1 MMVDTAGRVVISGGG
16 VAGLAAAEAL
26 RQRGIPSLVVE
37 RRPEAVATGFAF
49 NLPGNAMRALSV
61 LGLGEE
67 ASRTGTRLRRRE
79 YRSEKGRILFA
90 VDEERFWGADMAPRS
105 MRRAELLRMLGRRLP
120 DDGIVRGREVRSVR
134 SGDGQ
139 VAVALD
145 DGTTLRPRL
154 LVAAEGVES
163 RVRAMVGGE
172 DGTVSEALIAPA
184 SWRFVVPNPGVEC
197 WTAWVGK
204 GTTILL
210 MPLDGNEAYGWV
222 ASPGAGQV
230 SELPDR
236 FRGFPEPVRR
246 AVAAAA
252 ARPEAVV
259 HSPIREVRMPRWF
272 RDGVVLIGDAA
283 HATAPVWAQ
292 GAAMAIED
300 ALVLAERLAAQPD
313 RERALAEFEARR
325 RPRVA
330 HVQTMT
336 DRMSRSARLAP
347 WIRNALMPL
356 VGPASYR
363 AAYGMLKEGF

>member
-1 MMVDTAGRVVISGGG
+1 MVYTPEQVVISGGS

-37 RRPEAVATGFAF
+37 RRPEVVVTGFAF
-49 NLPGNAMRALSV
+49 NLPGNAVRALSL

-67 ASRTGTRLRRRE
+67 VSRTGTRLRRRE
-79 YRSEKGRILFA
+79 YRSEKGRTLFA

-105 MRRAELLRMLGRRLP
+105 IRRSALLRMLGRRLP
-120 DDGIVRGREVRSVR
+120 DDGIVRGREVQSV
-134 SGDGQ
+134 SSSNGQ
-139 VAVALD
+139 VEVGLD
-145 DGTTLRPRL
+145 DGTTLHPRL
-154 LVAAEGVES
+154 LIAAEGVES
-163 RVRAMVGGE
+163 RARAMIGGGE
-172 DGTVSEALIAPA
+172 GTVSDALIAPA

-197 WTAWVGK
+197 WTVWVGK
-204 GTTILL
+204 RTTILL
-210 MPLDGNEAYGWV
+210 MPLDGDEAYGWV
-222 ASPGAGQV
+222 SSPGSGQI

-246 AVAAAA
+246 ALEAAA

-259 HSPIREVRMPRWF
+259 HSPIREVRAPRWF
-272 RDGVVLIGDAA
+272 RDGVVLVGDAA

-292 GAAMAIED
+292 GAAMAMED

-330 HVQTMT
+330 HVQTVT
-336 DRMSRSARLAP
+336 DRMSRSAKLAP

-356 VGPASYR
+356 VGPGSYR
-363 AAYGMLKEGF
+363 AAYGMLKEQF

>member
-1 MMVDTAGRVVISGGG
+1 MVNTAERIVISGGG

-26 RQRGIPSLVVE
+26 RQRGIASLVIE
-37 RRPEAVATGFAF
+37 RRPEAMTTGFAF
-49 NLPGNAMRALSV
+49 NLPGNAVRALSL

-67 ASRTGTRLRRRE
+67 VLRTGTRLRRRE
-79 YRSEKGRILFA
+79 YRSEKGRTLFA
-90 VDEERFWGADMAPRS
+90 VDEERFWGAEMAPRS
-105 MRRAELLRMLGRRLP
+105 IRRAALLRMLERRLP
-120 DDGIVRGREVRSVR
+120 EEAIVRGREVQSVR
-134 SGDGQ
+134 PGNGEI
-139 VAVALD
+139 AVELD
-145 DGTTLRPRL
+145 DGTALRTTL
-154 LVAAEGVES
+154 LVCAEGAES
-163 RVRAMVGGE
+163 RLRTVVGGE
-172 DGTVSEALIAPA
+172 DGMVSDAVIAPA

-197 WTAWVGK
+197 WTVWVGR

-210 MPLDGNEAYGWV
+210 MPLDENEAYGWV
-222 ASPGAGQV
+222 ASPGSRQV

-246 AVAAAA
+246 AVEAAA
-252 ARPEAVV
+252 ARQEAVV
-259 HSPIREVRMPRWF
+259 HSPIREVRTARWF

-300 ALVLAERLAAQPD
+300 ALVLAERVAAQPD

-336 DRMSRSARLAP
+336 DRMSRAAKLTP
-347 WIRNALMPL
+347 WIRNTLTPL
-356 VGPASYR
+356 IGPRSYR
-363 AAYGMLKEGF
+363 ATYGMLKEQF

>member
-1 MMVDTAGRVVISGGG
+1 MVNMAERVVISGGG

-26 RQRGIPSLVVE
+26 RQRGIASLLVE

-49 NLPGNAMRALSV
+49 NLPGNALRALSL

-67 ASRTGTRLRRRE
+67 VSRVGTRLRRRE
-79 YRSEKGRILFA
+79 YRSDTGRMLFA
-90 VDEERFWGADMAPRS
+90 VDEERFWGAEMAPRS
-105 MRRAELLRMLGRRLP
+105 IRRAALLRMLERRLP
-120 DDGIVRGREVRSVR
+120 EEAIVRGREVQSIRSA
-134 SGDGQ
+134 DGA

-145 DGTTLRPRL
+145 DGTALRTTL
-154 LVAAEGVES
+154 LVGADGVES
-163 RVRAMVGGE
+163 RARAVVGGG
-172 DGTVSEALIAPA
+172 DGTVSDALIAPA

-197 WTAWVGK
+197 WTAWVGA

-210 MPLDGNEAYGWV
+210 MPLDQNEAYGWV
-222 ASPGAGQV
+222 TSPGSGQV

-236 FRGFPEPVRR
+236 FRRFPEPVRK
-246 AVAAAA
+246 AVAAAV
-252 ARPEAVV
+252 ARPETVV
-259 HSPIREVRMPRWF
+259 HSPIREVRAPRWF

-330 HVQTMT
+330 HVQMMT
-336 DRMSRSARLAP
+336 DRMSRSAKLAP
-347 WIRNALMPL
+347 WIRNALMPV
-356 VGPASYR
+356 VGPRSYR
-363 AAYGMLKEGF
+363 ATYAMLKEQF